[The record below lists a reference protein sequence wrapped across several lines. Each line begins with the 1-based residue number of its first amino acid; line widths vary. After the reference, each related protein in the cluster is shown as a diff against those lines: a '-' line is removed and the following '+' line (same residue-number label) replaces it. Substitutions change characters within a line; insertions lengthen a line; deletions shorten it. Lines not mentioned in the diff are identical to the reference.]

1 MPSSIRDWAELY
13 ERLPPDLKRYQLEMA
28 WSCDKLWAL
37 DLPAEEVRV
46 DELAWQ
52 LSLPWWRDGDRYFAI
67 RPSDILKAPER
78 YGDQFRRTLAAD
90 MGKPIHITLRHGR
103 WFVLDGV
110 HRLLKAVLVG
120 AETVRAHKLS
130 PEQLA
135 QIAL

>member
-13 ERLPPDLKRYQLEMA
+13 ERLPPDLK
-28 WSCDKLWAL
+28 
-37 DLPAEEVRV
+37 P
-46 DELAWQ
+46 
-52 LSLPWWRDGDRYFAI
+52 
-67 RPSDILKAPER
+67 
-78 YGDQFRRTLAAD
+78 
-90 MGKPIHITLRHGR
+90 LRHGR
-103 WFVLDGV
+103 WLVLDGV